1 MKVKYNLSLDENLK
15 NKFNE
20 FCKKNG
26 LTASSVISMLIVEYL
41 KKNGK
46 EL

>member
-20 FCKKNG
+20 FCKENG
-26 LTASSVISMLIVEYL
+26 LTAYFCGGGCI
-41 KKNGK
+41 G
-46 EL
+46 

>member
-20 FCKKNG
+20 FCKENG
-26 LTASSVISMLIVEYL
+26 LTASSVISMLIVEFL
-41 KKNGK
+41 KKNNK